1 MLHFQRKINC
11 IICILFRA
19 IIVACSNER
28 VKKECE
34 DLEIDSSTSCV

>member
-1 MLHFQRKINC
+1 MLHFQRKILYNMH
-11 IICILFRA
+11 LL
-19 IIVACSNER
+19 IVACSNER